1 MQSALGCEGT
11 AESEIYPSLLPVKKP
26 ACQYPEQGVFCCLV
40 VVNTLCA
47 GYSAIPIFTTM
58 MISTFNMIFTAC
70 PIVAYAVLEQDLSK
84 KTVLRNPETY
94 SLTRTATRA
103 RFFW

>member
-1 MQSALGCEGT
+1 MCVCVCV
-11 AESEIYPSLLPVKKP
+11 LPRLCTRP
-26 ACQYPEQGVFCCLV
+26 TTLV
-40 VVNTLCA
+40 PP

-70 PIVAYAVLEQDLSK
+70 PIVAYAVLEQDLHK
-84 KTVLRNPETY
+84 ATVLSNPETY
-94 SLTRTATRA
+94 SLTRTATRG

>member
-1 MQSALGCEGT
+1 M
-11 AESEIYPSLLPVKKP
+11 YSLLPGKKS
-26 ACQYPEQGVFCCLV
+26 AVVITQSKV
-40 VVNTLCA
+40 VVLSCGCQWLVCA

-84 KTVLRNPETY
+84 KTVLKNPETY